1 MDAVADFILSILHTI
16 TNTHILHWQSKS
28 YSEHVALGEFYDSL
42 SDLVD
47 TLVEAMQGKYQTILQ
62 FPTSYHGPAA
72 TGLEELQVFGAYFAE
87 GRQELPQDSEIQN
100 ICDEIAALIDQTTYK
115 LTFLK

>member
-16 TNTHILHWQSKS
+16 TNTHILHWQAKTL
-28 YSEHVALGEFYDSL
+28 SEHQALGEFYDRL

-47 TLVEAMQGKYQTILQ
+47 TLVESMQGKCQTILQ

-72 TGLEELQVFGAYFAE
+72 TGLEELTTLGEYFAQ
-87 GRQELPQDSEIQN
+87 GRQDLPQDSEIQN
-100 ICDEIAALIDQTTYK
+100 ICDEIAQLIDQTTY
-115 LTFLK
+115 LLKFVK

>member
-1 MDAVADFILSILHTI
+1 MDPIGDFILAILHTV

-28 YSEHVALGEFYDSL
+28 FSEHTALGEFYDSL

-47 TLVEAMQGKYQTILQ
+47 TLVESMQGKYQTILQ
-62 FPTSYHGPAA
+62 FPATYHAPAA
-72 TGLEELQVFGAYFAE
+72 SGLEELQVFGQYFAQ
-87 GRQELPQDSEIQN
+87 GRQQLPQDSEIQN

>member
-1 MDAVADFILSILHTI
+1 MDAVADFILTILHTV

-28 YSEHVALGEFYDSL
+28 YADHIALGEFYDRL

-47 TLVEAMQGKYQTILQ
+47 TLLESMQGKYAVILEY
-62 FPTSYHGPAA
+62 PTTYHGPAA
-72 TGLEELQVFGAYFAE
+72 TALEELQVFGQYFAE
-87 GRQELPQDSEIQN
+87 GRQQLPQDSEIQN

-115 LTFLK
+115 LTFLR